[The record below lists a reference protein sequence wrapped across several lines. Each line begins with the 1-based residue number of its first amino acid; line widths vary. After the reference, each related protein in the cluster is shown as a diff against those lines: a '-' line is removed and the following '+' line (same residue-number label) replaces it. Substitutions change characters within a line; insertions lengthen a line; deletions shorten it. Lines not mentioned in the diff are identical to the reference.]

1 MDAKAIVLIPLN
13 FRRRLRQLRRLL
25 LLGVLGLSI
34 RLAPAAAETA
44 ASRIL
49 YLNSYHPGY
58 SWSDG
63 IEHGLQQR
71 LAQADKK
78 IELSVEYL
86 DSRRFPDPQLS
97 ESLAVL
103 LANKYAR
110 YRHDLVVVSD
120 NAAYDFAIRYR
131 ERLFPGLPIVFC
143 GYNNFHPELLKG
155 VANVTGVNEEI
166 DYAATVDMALRIH
179 PETSVLAFLVST
191 ADPSSKRNA
200 EIVAGTAL
208 TKYADKYRVLNLKDV
223 SLAEL
228 RRRLDELP
236 PHSLLFLAGQISDR
250 GEGRPLTP
258 VESGRMVAAASPLPI
273 YGFWDFQLGVGVLG
287 GRILTGAD
295 QGRAAA
301 EMAVRILGGASA
313 TDIPVVMTSPASMI
327 FDYAVMQRFGIDAS
341 RLPAGSVIIDR
352 PDTVW
357 MKYRWQIIVALA
369 VLALETA
376 SILALLAINRQRRRA
391 LRDLADERALLER
404 RVGDRTA
411 ELAQSNRR
419 LQESVAFAETTLSSS
434 PIPMAVYRADGACVM
449 VNEAYAQI
457 VGATREQMLAQNFRE
472 NLRWKETG
480 LYAASI
486 EALTEGRKKQLEV
499 HFVGSF
505 DKEINADCILA
516 PVAINGAPHLLVQ
529 GVDRTERDRML
540 HELERHGKQLEEQV
554 GLRTAELQAAKE
566 VAEAANRAKT
576 IFLTNMSHELKTP
589 LHAIIGLSG
598 IVQRKLHDPALAS
611 RLGDIVASARRL
623 HGIVDDILDISLLET
638 RRLKID
644 KIDFTLSFL
653 LQSVNKAIAESLRAK
668 NLAYRVEIDGIPE
681 RLNGDPQR
689 LAQMLVNYLSNAVKF
704 TTEGSIVLRGQVVA
718 HGESDVLARFEVED
732 TGVGI
737 SREEHARLFTV
748 FEQIDG
754 STTRTVGGTGL
765 GLAIT
770 RQLAMLM
777 GGEVG
782 VVSTPGQGSRFW
794 FMVRLGN
801 GRPRQSAEI

>member
-287 GRILTGAD
+287 GRFLIGAD

-540 HELERHGKQLEEQV
+540 HELERHGKL
-554 GLRTAELQAAKE
+554 L
-566 VAEAANRAKT
+566 
-576 IFLTNMSHELKTP
+576 
-589 LHAIIGLSG
+589 
-598 IVQRKLHDPALAS
+598 DPALAS